1 MFALMK
7 TVIVIRLGRL
17 GDVALTG
24 PTIKNL
30 RFLYPDA
37 RLILVTRQ
45 TYQPMAALLPGL
57 DDSVPFPDDGGYLDL
72 LRLSRQLDDLNP
84 ELVVDLH
91 KNFRSFHLGALSK
104 APYRVVY
111 HKRRKERQ
119 DAVNEKKF
127 IDPVPHTVD
136 LYNHVLTELK
146 GEILARAPDIV
157 LPPESLWR
165 PSASRRDGVALAP
178 GASSPVKAWPVDRY
192 AALAERIAADFKI
205 PVRIILGER
214 DASLAE
220 TFAPLP
226 STNVSVCL
234 KRSLAE
240 VAAVMA
246 RSRLVLPNDS
256 GLMHLSSATGAPTA
270 ALFGPTHEQLG
281 FYPLGLHDTVISVD
295 ETCRP
300 CSLHGNKPCYREQQY
315 CFTRLTVD
323 EVYRQAA
330 ALLERITLRPAAF
343 IDRDG
348 TLIEDKHYLADPDKI
363 VFVPGA
369 LEAVR
374 KLKQAGCLIVVVSNQ
389 SGVARGFFPT
399 TTVDRVHQRLT
410 ELMAAAGCAPDD
422 IRFCP
427 HLPDGDDPA
436 YRGDCECRKP
446 KPGMLEQAGR
456 ELHIDM
462 KRSYM
467 IGDKFS
473 DIQCGRAAGT
483 AAILVRTGEGRQTEN
498 NLPSHPYLRPDA
510 VADGVGAAAEFIVSR
525 V

>member
-1 MFALMK
+1 MK

-17 GDVALTG
+17 GDVTLTG

-30 RFLYPDA
+30 RFLYPDS

-57 DDSVPFPDDGGYLDL
+57 TESVTFPDDGGYLDL
-72 LRLSRQLDDLNP
+72 MRLSKRLDELNP

-127 IDPVPHTVD
+127 VDPIPHTVD
-136 LYNHVLTELK
+136 LYNRVLLELN
-146 GEILARAPDIV
+146 GEILARTPDIL
-157 LPPESLWR
+157 LPPESLWGVGGI
-165 PSASRRDGVALAP
+165 RREGVAIAP
-178 GASSPVKAWPVDRY
+178 GASSPVKAWPVDRF
-192 AALAERIAADFKI
+192 AALAERIAADFDI
-205 PVRIILGER
+205 PVRVVLGER

-220 TFAPLP
+220 AFSRLP
-226 STNVSVCL
+226 SKNVSLCL
-234 KRSLAE
+234 KRPLID
-240 VAAVMA
+240 VAALMA
-246 RSRLVLPNDS
+246 QSRLMVTNDS
-256 GLMHLSSATGAPTA
+256 GLMHLSSATGTPTA

-281 FYPLGLHDTVISVD
+281 FYPLGLHDTILSVD

-300 CSLHGNKPCYREQQY
+300 CSLHGNKPCHREQQY

-323 EVYRQAA
+323 EVYGRVA
-330 ALLERITLRPAAF
+330 ALLENIALRPAAF

-348 TLIEDKHYLADPDKI
+348 TLIEDRHYLADPDKI
-363 VFVPGA
+363 AFLPGA
-369 LEAVR
+369 LDAVR
-374 KLKQAGCLIVVVSNQ
+374 ALKRAGYLIVIVSNQ
-389 SGVARGFFPT
+389 SGVARGFFPVD
-399 TTVDRVHQRLT
+399 TVDRVHGRLT
-410 ELMAAAGCAPDD
+410 ELMAAADCAPDD

-427 HLPDGDDPA
+427 HLPDGDDLA
-436 YRGDCECRKP
+436 YRGECDCRKP
-446 KPGMLEQAGR
+446 KPGMLEQAAR
-456 ELHIDM
+456 ALHIDM

-473 DIQCGRAAGT
+473 DVQCGRAAGT
-483 AAILVRTGEGRQTEN
+483 APLLVRTGEGRETET

-510 VADGVGAAAEFIVSR
+510 VVDDLGAAAAFIVSR